1 VTSGPATIDSDLV
14 SAPLVTVGRDGGA
27 RVERV
32 GTARGWG
39 ETLDKPRERHEKINP
54 CLEDEDDT
62 YDGG

>member
-1 VTSGPATIDSDLV
+1 MTSGPATIDSDLV

-32 GTARGWG
+32 GTARGRG
-39 ETLDKPRERHEKINP
+39 ETLDKGRERHEKINP